1 VTRKPVTS
9 PRGEH
14 PLQSMSSYLGGFPPR
29 IPRFIM
35 EQYVPARTT
44 VLDPFCGAGTT
55 LVEARLS
62 GRRTVGV
69 DKNPLA
75 VALSRAKLAS
85 VDLDQV
91 CARIDEL
98 AYDFPGEVA
107 LDPDSENIR
116 IIFHPR
122 TLAQLCYL
130 RDALDPAREADAFLI
145 GSILGIMH
153 GKMRKGGGSAYL
165 SIDMP
170 NTFSMSPD
178 YVRKFV
184 KKHRLVQPSIDV
196 FYQLRQRAAWL
207 LRSGAL
213 PDQPAA
219 TVIEGDATNLPALL
233 KTAGLRTIGAV
244 VTSPPY
250 LGILRYGAFN
260 WIRLWFLRQTQQQ
273 VDRLLDGTD
282 SMDVY
287 LSFMAT
293 FFDSLSK
300 VTKPGAVAAM
310 VIGDVVEN
318 GQYVQ
323 LAKRLWEELGEMF
336 PFEVMGMIED
346 GYDNHSKTT
355 RIWGEG
361 RKGRATP
368 KDHILIMRRVSSA
381 HAIRNQSAVKDIVPI
396 ATPRTAGDTHRHHDL
411 ATRKAPPNNRLQ
423 RTVRC
428 AARR

>member
-1 VTRKPVTS
+1 MTRKPVS
-9 PRGEH
+9 GPRGEH
-14 PLQSMSSYLGGFPPR
+14 PLQSLSSYLGGFPPKL
-29 IPRFIM
+29 PRFIM
-35 EQYVPARTT
+35 EKYVPARTT

-55 LVEARLS
+55 LVEAKLG
-62 GRRTVGV
+62 GRPTVGV

-91 CARIDEL
+91 YARLDEL
-98 AYDFPGEVA
+98 AHDFPGEVA
-107 LDPDSENIR
+107 LDPDSDNIR

-122 TLAQLCYL
+122 TLAHLCFL

-145 GSILGIMH
+145 GAILGIMH
-153 GKMRKGGGSAYL
+153 GKMRKDGGTAYL

-184 KKHRLVQPSIDV
+184 KTHKLIQPSIDV
-196 FYQLRQRAAWL
+196 FYQLRHRAAWL

-213 PDQPAA
+213 PDQPPA
-219 TVIEGDATNLPALL
+219 TVIEGDATNLQALL
-233 KTAGLRTIGAV
+233 KAAGLRTVGAV

-260 WIRLWFLRQTQQQ
+260 WIRLWFLRQSQQQ
-273 VDRLLDGTD
+273 VDRFLDGTD

-293 FFDSLSK
+293 FLDSLSK
-300 VTKPGAVAAM
+300 VTKPGAVVAM

-318 GQYVQ
+318 GQHVQ
-323 LAKRLWEELGEMF
+323 LAERVWQELGEMF
-336 PFEVMGMIED
+336 PFEFVGNIED
-346 GYDNHSKTT
+346 GYDNHTKTT
-355 RIWGEG
+355 RIWGEE

-368 KDHILIMRRVSSA
+368 KDHVLIVRRV
-381 HAIRNQSAVKDIVPI
+381 
-396 ATPRTAGDTHRHHDL
+396 
-411 ATRKAPPNNRLQ
+411 
-423 RTVRC
+423 RTVYATGNQAGVVAPTRV
-428 AARR
+428 ARDA

>member
-1 VTRKPVTS
+1 MTRKPGMS

-29 IPRFIM
+29 IPRFIID
-35 EQYVPARTT
+35 ECVPPRTT

-55 LVEARLS
+55 LVEAKLS
-62 GRRTVGV
+62 GRPTIGV

-75 VALSRAKLAS
+75 VALSRAKVAG
-85 VDLDQV
+85 VDLDQIR
-91 CARIDEL
+91 ARINEL
-98 AYDFPGEVA
+98 ACNFPGEVA

-130 RDALDPAREADAFLI
+130 RDALDSARETDAFLI
-145 GSILGIMH
+145 GAILGIMH
-153 GKMRKGGGSAYL
+153 GKMRKDGGTAYL

-184 KKHRLVQPSIDV
+184 KKHKLIQPPIDV
-196 FYQLRQRAAWL
+196 FFQLRQRAAWL

-213 PDQPAA
+213 PDQPPAA
-219 TVIEGDATNLPALL
+219 VIEGDATNLPELL
-233 KTAGLRTIGAV
+233 KSVGLRTVGAV

-273 VDRLLDGTD
+273 VDRMLDGTD

-293 FFDSLSK
+293 FFDSLAK
-300 VTKPGAVAAM
+300 VTKPGAIVAM

-318 GQYVQ
+318 GQHVQ
-323 LAKRLWEELGEMF
+323 LADRLWDELGDMF
-336 PFEVMGMIED
+336 PFEFVGNIED
-346 GYDNHSKTT
+346 DYDSHSKTT
-355 RIWGEG
+355 RIWGED
-361 RKGRATP
+361 RKGKATP
-368 KDHILIMRRVSSA
+368 KDHVLIIRRVSAGAATKTLSA
-381 HAIRNQSAVKDIVPI
+381 EASVLSRS
-396 ATPRTAGDTHRHHDL
+396 GD
-411 ATRKAPPNNRLQ
+411 
-423 RTVRC
+423 
-428 AARR
+428 AR

>member
-1 VTRKPVTS
+1 MTRKPVSS
-9 PRGEH
+9 PRGDH
-14 PLQSMSSYLGGFPPR
+14 PLQSMSTYLGGFPPR

-35 EQYVPARTT
+35 DEYVPPRTT

-62 GRRTVGV
+62 GRQTIGV

-91 CARIDEL
+91 FARIDEL
-98 AYDFPGEVA
+98 ASDFPGEVA

-130 RDALDPAREADAFLI
+130 RDALDTERETDAFLV
-145 GSILGIMH
+145 GAILGIMH
-153 GKMRKGGGSAYL
+153 GKMRRNGGTAYL

-184 KKHRLVQPSIDV
+184 KKHKLVQPSIDV
-196 FYQLRQRAAWL
+196 FYQVRQRATWL

-219 TVIEGDATNLPALL
+219 TVIEGDATNLQVLL
-233 KTAGLRTIGAV
+233 RAAGIRTVGAV

-250 LGILRYGAFN
+250 LGVLRYGAFN

-273 VDRLLDGTD
+273 IDRLLDGTD

-300 VTKPGAVAAM
+300 VTKPGAVVAM

-318 GQYVQ
+318 GQHVQ
-323 LAKRLWEELGEMF
+323 LADRLWEELGGMF
-336 PFEVMGMIED
+336 PFELVDNIED
-346 GYDNHSKTT
+346 GYDNHAKTT
-355 RIWGEG
+355 RIWGED
-361 RKGRATP
+361 RKGKATP
-368 KDHILIMRRVSSA
+368 KDHVLVMRRVSSA
-381 HAIRNQSAVKDIVPI
+381 ATTKTLAAVV
-396 ATPRTAGDTHRHHDL
+396 GG
-411 ATRKAPPNNRLQ
+411 TRSLR
-423 RTVRC
+423 R
-428 AARR
+428 AR

>member
-1 VTRKPVTS
+1 
-9 PRGEH
+9 
-14 PLQSMSSYLGGFPPR
+14 MSSYLGGFPPR
-29 IPRFIM
+29 IPRFIL
-35 EQYVPARTT
+35 EDYVPARMT

-55 LVEARLS
+55 LVEAKLS
-62 GRRTVGV
+62 GRPTIGI
-69 DKNPLA
+69 DMNPLA

-98 AYDFPGEVA
+98 AYEFPGEIA

-130 RDALDPAREADAFLI
+130 RDALDPGQETDAFLI
-145 GSILGIMH
+145 GAILGIMH
-153 GKMRKGGGSAYL
+153 GKMRKDGGTAYL

-184 KKHRLVQPSIDV
+184 KTHKLAQPSIDV
-196 FYQLRQRAAWL
+196 FYQLRQRTAWL
-207 LRSGAL
+207 LRYGAL

-233 KTAGLRTIGAV
+233 KAAGLRTVGAV

-250 LGILRYGAFN
+250 LGVLRYGTFN
-260 WIRLWFLRQTQQQ
+260 WIRLWFLRQTPQQ
-273 VDRLLDGTD
+273 VDRRLDGTD

-293 FFDSLSK
+293 FFASLSK
-300 VTKPGAVAAM
+300 VTKPGAVVVM

-318 GQYVQ
+318 GQHVQ
-323 LAKRLWEELGEMF
+323 LAERIWEELGEMF
-336 PFEVMGMIED
+336 PFQFVGNFED
-346 GYDNHSKTT
+346 GYDNRSKTT
-355 RIWGEG
+355 RIWGDA
-361 RKGRATP
+361 RKGKATP
-368 KDHILIMRRVSSA
+368 KDQVLVMRRAISA
-381 HAIRNQSAVKDIVPI
+381 RSTRRLAREGDIRLSI
-396 ATPRTAGDTHRHHDL
+396 RY
-411 ATRKAPPNNRLQ
+411 
-423 RTVRC
+423 
-428 AARR
+428 AR

>member
-1 VTRKPVTS
+1 MTRKSVSS

-14 PLQSMSSYLGGFPPR
+14 PLQSMSTYLGGFPPR

-55 LVEARLS
+55 LVEAKLS
-62 GRRTVGV
+62 GRPTIGV

-75 VALSRAKLAS
+75 VALSRAKVAC

-91 CARIDEL
+91 RVRIDEL
-98 AYDFPGEVA
+98 AYEFPGEVA

-130 RDALDPAREADAFLI
+130 RDALDPAHETDAFLI
-145 GSILGIMH
+145 GAILGIMH
-153 GKMRKGGGSAYL
+153 GKMRKDGGTAYL

-196 FYQLRQRAAWL
+196 FFQLRQRAAWL

-213 PDQPAA
+213 PDLPPA
-219 TVIEGDATNLPALL
+219 TVIEGDATNLQALL
-233 KTAGLRTIGAV
+233 KTVGLRTVGAV

-273 VDRLLDGTD
+273 VDRMLDGTD

-293 FFDSLSK
+293 FFDSLAK
-300 VTKPGAVAAM
+300 VTKPGAVIAM

-318 GQYVQ
+318 GQHVQ
-323 LAKRLWEELGEMF
+323 LAERLWEELGDMF
-336 PFEVMGMIED
+336 PFEFVGNIVD

-355 RIWGEG
+355 RIWGED
-361 RKGRATP
+361 RKGKATP
-368 KDHILIMRRVSSA
+368 KDHVLVMRRVSSA
-381 HAIRNQSAVKDIVPI
+381 ASARSI
-396 ATPRTAGDTHRHHDL
+396 AAEVGAARPL
-411 ATRKAPPNNRLQ
+411 RKAR
-423 RTVRC
+423 
-428 AARR
+428 

>member
-1 VTRKPVTS
+1 MTRKPVSS

-35 EQYVPARTT
+35 EQYVPERTT

-55 LVEARLS
+55 LVEAKLS
-62 GRRTVGV
+62 GRPTIGV

-75 VALSRAKLAS
+75 VALSRAKVAS
-85 VDLDQV
+85 VDLDQIR
-91 CARIDEL
+91 ARIDEL
-98 AYDFPGEVA
+98 ANCFPGEVA

-130 RDALDPAREADAFLI
+130 RDALDPSREEDAFLC
-145 GSILGIMH
+145 GAILGIMH
-153 GKMRKGGGSAYL
+153 GKMRKDGGTAYL

-170 NTFSMSPD
+170 NTFSMSPE
-178 YVRKFV
+178 YVRNFV
-184 KKHRLVQPSIDV
+184 KKHKLIQPRIDV
-196 FYQLRQRAAWL
+196 FHQLRQRAAWL

-213 PDQPAA
+213 LDQPPA
-219 TVIEGDATNLPALL
+219 TVIEGDATNLQALL
-233 KTAGLRTIGAV
+233 KTAGLRTVGAV

-273 VDRLLDGTD
+273 VDRMLDGTD

-300 VTKPGAVAAM
+300 VTKPGAVVAM

-318 GQYVQ
+318 GQHVQ
-323 LAKRLWEELGEMF
+323 LADRLWEELGDMF
-336 PFEVMGMIED
+336 PFEFVDNIED

-355 RIWGEG
+355 RIWGAD
-361 RKGRATP
+361 RKGKATP
-368 KDHILIMRRVSSA
+368 KDHVLVMRRVSASA
-381 HAIRNQSAVKDIVPI
+381 AKPVAAEV
-396 ATPRTAGDTHRHHDL
+396 GE
-411 ATRKAPPNNRLQ
+411 TRPLRGAP
-423 RTVRC
+423 
-428 AARR
+428 